1 MSDTQNTQTPQYED
15 AGGRPYIAAS
25 GSMPAVGDQVLYMA
39 PEGQRG
45 PYYIEKV
52 IPPLSCT
59 LCDASGRQVNGGA
72 AVQISEIQI
81 L

>member
-1 MSDTQNTQTPQYED
+1 MTESENTQNPQYED
-15 AGGRPYIAAS
+15 AGGRPSVIPF

-39 PEGQRG
+39 PEGERG

-59 LCDASGRQVNGGA
+59 LCDGSGRQVNGGV
-72 AVQISEIQI
+72 AVQISELQ
-81 L
+81 LL